1 MTKELAE
8 VVTTHFHEAFV
19 KKWGGCQNTPKKGSR
34 YCTEHNDHATKFRDD
49 KDGAAETTE
58 EIDTVIIKILAERG
72 TRQGKNYE
80 VKYCKI
86 NN

>member
-1 MTKELAE
+1 MNNVPLYIII
-8 VVTTHFHEAFV
+8 
-19 KKWGGCQNTPKKGSR
+19 GCQNTPKKGSH

-49 KDGAAETTE
+49 EDGAAETTE

-80 VKYCKI
+80 MKYYKI

>member
-1 MTKELAE
+1 MKHLLRSG
-8 VVTTHFHEAFV
+8 VVAKIH
-19 KKWGGCQNTPKKGSR
+19 QKKGSH

-49 KDGAAETTE
+49 EDGAAETTE

-80 VKYCKI
+80 MKYYKI